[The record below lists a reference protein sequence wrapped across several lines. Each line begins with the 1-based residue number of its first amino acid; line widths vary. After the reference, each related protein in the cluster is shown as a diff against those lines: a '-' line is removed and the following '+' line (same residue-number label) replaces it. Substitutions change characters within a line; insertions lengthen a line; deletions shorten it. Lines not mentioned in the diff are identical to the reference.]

1 VIIEKTFRQKF
12 DLALRQTLPFVTA
25 FLAAMFMATQ
35 THVPRLNSLMP
46 SLPLCV
52 VYFWAIH
59 RPSLFGVGSAFVVGL
74 MQDLI
79 TGVPLGL
86 ATLTLLF
93 TRAGVSTQAR
103 FFLGKPFVVHWWG
116 FVLVAFA
123 AAVVSWLIAAAMLG
137 IVAPVGQV
145 LISALLSIAV
155 FPIVYGVCV
164 VIERRLLAEEP

>member
-1 VIIEKTFRQKF
+1 MIIEKTFKQKF
-12 DLALRQTLPFVTA
+12 DLTLRQTLPFVTA

-46 SLPLCV
+46 SLTLCV
-52 VYFWAIH
+52 VYFWSIH
-59 RPSLFGVGSAFVVGL
+59 RPDLFGMGSAFVIGL

-86 ATLTLLF
+86 VTLTLLF
-93 TRAGVSTQAR
+93 TRAGVATQSR

-116 FVLVAFA
+116 FALVAFA
-123 AAVVSWLIAAAMLG
+123 AAVVSWLIAAAVLG

-155 FPIVYGVCV
+155 FPLIYGVCG
-164 VIERRLLAEEP
+164 VIEHRLLAEEP